1 MSRTS
6 TSSSAAAW
14 TTATLAF
21 LLAALALA
29 DQFWFHWTRQDVA
42 AHYGRFGLSPDPNV
56 LTTLLTCLFA
66 GACLTFGLVA
76 WLSVTGRR
84 ITSRVFLGLGVC
96 TAVAVACLA
105 TFAAEYDGFVLTPL
119 WRLAPWML
127 VIGAMI
133 MAAGEFTGR
142 RHAVAR

>member
-1 MSRTS
+1 MRAFRGEAALDEGRTS
-6 TSSSAAAW
+6 IRPTCRAGRDR
-14 TTATLAF
+14 
-21 LLAALALA
+21 LAALK
-29 DQFWFHWTRQDVA
+29 
-42 AHYGRFGLSPDPNV
+42 S
-56 LTTLLTCLFA
+56 LLTCLFA
-66 GACLTFGLVA
+66 GACLTFGVIA
-76 WLSVTGRR
+76 WLSA
-84 ITSRVFLGLGVC
+84 TSRRVTSRIVLGLGVC